1 MQMKKIVAATLLA
14 VCGATAFASA
24 ERMVIAMPQLPPTV
38 EPQGFNSNS
47 TDRVVYSI
55 YETLVHADQKTGALS
70 AGLAESWKRISPET
84 VEFKLRQGV
93 VFHDGTPFT
102 ADDVIF
108 SFGPERFSGEKAPG
122 RAHAWEFL
130 GGLKEIKKIDD
141 YTVQVTMKA
150 ADPLIERRFS
160 ARMSEI
166 VSKESYGH
174 FRKFNPLTSKG

>member
-14 VCGATAFASA
+14 ACGACAFASA

-93 VFHDGTPFT
+93 VFHDGNFLHASSCLVSKVFFNIIPFT
-102 ADDVIF
+102 MRQGKKRAGAI
-108 SFGPERFSGEKAPG
+108 RAP
-122 RAHAWEFL
+122 A
-130 GGLKEIKKIDD
+130 K
-141 YTVQVTMKA
+141 
-150 ADPLIERRFS
+150 S
-160 ARMSEI
+160 
-166 VSKESYGH
+166 
-174 FRKFNPLTSKG
+174 